1 MLPHDGHHFDPER
14 LAQMEASRQQV
25 FPPDETLDHF
35 LTRPDLIMADI
46 GCGPGFY
53 AIPAAKRLPQGRVL
67 AIDRQQDMLEWT
79 AKRATEAKLTNLS
92 PIQAMAHDIPIA
104 DASVDV
110 VLMANVLHDLP
121 DYPAILNEVLRILKP
136 GGTYFLVEWDK
147 VDTAFGPPIDIRFAP
162 NELEHLL
169 LSHHFREVQFIPAPS
184 PWYQMSAKKPEE

>member
-1 MLPHDGHHFDPER
+1 MPHDGHHFDPER

-25 FPPDETLDHF
+25 FPPEETLDHF

-53 AIPAAKRLPQGRVL
+53 AIPAAKRLPQGRVF

-147 VDTAFGPPIDIRFAP
+147 VPTDFGPPLEVRFSP
-162 NELEHLL
+162 SELITFVERYG
-169 LSHHFREVQFIPAPS
+169 FDRVQKIEAPS
-184 PWYQMSAKKPEE
+184 PWFQVMAHKPIP